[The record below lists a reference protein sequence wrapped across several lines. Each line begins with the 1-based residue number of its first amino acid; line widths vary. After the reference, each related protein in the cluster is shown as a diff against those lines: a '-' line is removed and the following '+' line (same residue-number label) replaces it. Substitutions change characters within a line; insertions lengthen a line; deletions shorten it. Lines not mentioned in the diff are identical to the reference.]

1 MKTKQWFLDRNG
13 KEVLRDLHVG
23 ETKINTSEDSKTVF
37 IADKLQ
43 AQYMFDLQQELYHDS
58 NINLNYRD
66 K

>member
-1 MKTKQWFLDRNG
+1 MKTKQWFLDRVG
-13 KEVLRDLHVG
+13 KEVLRDLHIG
-23 ETKINTSEDSKTVF
+23 ETKINTLEGFKTVF

-43 AQYMFDLQQELYHDS
+43 AQYMFDLQLELYHDS